1 MVRPMKI
8 PRRTMLAVAALCVV
22 LIGGRSEA
30 KLYEPQSIT
39 LSNGMQ
45 VVAITDQR
53 APVVTHM
60 IWYRVGGADE
70 APGET
75 GLAHFL
81 EHLLFKGTE
90 KVPSGQFSRTVSRN
104 GGEGNAFT
112 GYDYTAYF
120 QTIASD
126 KLPLVMEMEADRMV
140 NLTLDPDEVAAERQV
155 VLEERR
161 SRIDNSP
168 GALLAERTNAALYL
182 NYPYRRPLIGWAHEI
197 EALTRE
203 NALAFYRKWYAPNN
217 AVLVVAGDI
226 TMAELKPLAEKYYG
240 VIPARAVP
248 ERNRPLEPEQ
258 ISARRVDFAH
268 PQVGQVSW
276 NRRYLAPSRFYGET
290 GMVMPL
296 NVLEEVIGGG
306 ATSRLYKSLV
316 IEQKIALSAGASY
329 SGDSI
334 GPGTFTFYAV
344 PAEGTTVEALE
355 AAFEAELAAI
365 LRDGVDANEVAR
377 AVKSMKASAVYARDS
392 VTAPAHAVGQAL
404 AIGRTIAD
412 IESWPDQVAAVTQEQ
427 VMQAARTIL
436 ATPAHVTSILRPKP
450 GS

>member
-1 MVRPMKI
+1 MVSSMAI
-8 PRRTMLAVAALCVV
+8 PRRMILALMALSV
-22 LIGGRSEA
+22 LMIGGRAEA
-30 KLYEPQSIT
+30 KLYEPESIV
-39 LSNGMQ
+39 LANGMQ
-45 VVAITDQR
+45 VVAITDHR

-60 IWYRVGGADE
+60 VWYRVGGADE

-112 GYDYTAYF
+112 GYDYTAFF

-126 KLPLVMEMEADRMV
+126 KLPLMMEMEADRMV

-168 GALLAERTNAALYL
+168 GALLAERTNAAFFL
-182 NYPYRRPLIGWAHEI
+182 NYPYRHPLIGWAHEI

-240 VIPARAVP
+240 IIPARAVP
-248 ERNRPLEPEQ
+248 DRNRPLEPEQ
-258 ISARRVDFAH
+258 ISARRVEFAH

-276 NRRYLAPSRFYGET
+276 SRRYLAPSRFYGESSL
-290 GMVMPL
+290 VMPL

-334 GPGTFTFYAV
+334 GPGSFSFYAV
-344 PAEGTTVEALE
+344 PAEGTTVADLE

-392 VTAPAHAVGQAL
+392 VTAPAQAVGHAL
-404 AIGRTIAD
+404 AIGRTIED
-412 IESWPDQVAAVTQEQ
+412 IESWPEQVAAVTRDQ
-427 VMQAARTIL
+427 VVQAARAIL
-436 ATPAHVTSILRPKP
+436 GTPAHVTSILRPKP
-450 GS
+450 AS

>member
-1 MVRPMKI
+1 MKSRMI
-8 PRRTMLAVAALCVV
+8 PERMMLALMAVAV
-22 LIGGRSEA
+22 LMISGAADA
-30 KLYEPQSIT
+30 KVYEPESVT
-39 LSNGMQ
+39 LANGMQ
-45 VVAITDQR
+45 VVAITDR
-53 APVVTHM
+53 RVPVVTHM
-60 IWYRVGGADE
+60 VWYKVGGADE

-140 NLTLDPDEVAAERQV
+140 NLTLDPEEVASEREV

-161 SRIDNSP
+161 SRIDNNP
-168 GALLAERTNAALYL
+168 GSLLGERTNAALYL

-197 EALTRE
+197 KALTRE

-226 TMAELKPLAEKYYG
+226 TMDELKPLAEKYYG

-248 ERNRPLEPEQ
+248 DRKRPMEPEQ
-258 ISARRVDFAH
+258 ISARRVEFSH

-276 NRRYLAPSRFYGET
+276 SRRYQAPSRFYGESDQ
-290 GMVMPL
+290 VMPL
-296 NVLEEVIGGG
+296 AVLAEVIGGG
-306 ATSRLYKSLV
+306 ATSRLYRSLV
-316 IEQKIALSAGASY
+316 IDRKIALSAGASY
-329 SGDSI
+329 SGSSI
-334 GPGTFTFYAV
+334 GPGTFSFYAV
-344 PAEGTTVEALE
+344 PAEGQTEEALE
-355 AAFEAELAAI
+355 AAFEEEIAAI
-365 LRDGVDANEVAR
+365 LRDGVDAREVAR
-377 AVKSMKASAVYARDS
+377 AVKSMKISAVYARDS

-404 AIGRTIAD
+404 ALGRTIEE
-412 IESWPDQVAAVTQEQ
+412 IESWPDQVGAVTQEQ
-427 VMQAARTIL
+427 VMQAARAVL
-436 ATPAHVTSILRPKP
+436 GTPAHVTSILRPKP
-450 GS
+450 AS

>member
-1 MVRPMKI
+1 MRARTI
-8 PRRTMLAVAALCVV
+8 PERMMLALTAIAL
-22 LIGGRSEA
+22 LMISDAPDA
-30 KLYEPQSIT
+30 KVYEPESIT
-39 LSNGMQ
+39 LANGMQ
-45 VVAITDQR
+45 VVAITDHR
-53 APVVTHM
+53 VPVVTHM
-60 IWYRVGGADE
+60 VWYKVGGADE

-104 GGEGNAFT
+104 GGDGNAFT

-140 NLTLDPDEVAAERQV
+140 NLTLDPKDVALEREV

-161 SRIDNSP
+161 SRIDNNP
-168 GALLAERTNAALYL
+168 AALLGQRTNAVLYL

-197 EALTRE
+197 KALTRD

-226 TMAELKPLAEKYYG
+226 TMDDLKPLAEKYYG
-240 VIPARAVP
+240 GIPARVVP
-248 ERNRPLEPEQ
+248 DRNRPVEPEQ
-258 ISARRVDFAH
+258 ISARRIEFSH

-276 NRRYLAPSRFYGET
+276 SRHYLAPSRFYGKSGE
-290 GMVMPL
+290 VMPL
-296 NVLEEVIGGG
+296 AVLAEVIGGG
-306 ATSRLYKSLV
+306 ATSRLYKALV
-316 IEQKIALSAGASY
+316 IDQKIALAAGASY
-329 SGDSI
+329 SGSSI
-334 GPGTFTFYAV
+334 GPATFSFYAV
-344 PAEGTTVEALE
+344 PAEGQTVEALE

-365 LRDGVDANEVAR
+365 LRDGVDMRDVAR

-392 VTAPAHAVGQAL
+392 VTAPAHSVGRAL
-404 AIGRTIAD
+404 AIGRTIED
-412 IESWPDQVAAVTQEQ
+412 IESWPEQVGAVTQEQ
-427 VMQAARTIL
+427 VMQAARRVL
-436 ATPAHVTSILRPKP
+436 ETPAHVTSILRPKP
-450 GS
+450 AS

>member
-1 MVRPMKI
+1 VKSLAIAKRLTLAMV
-8 PRRTMLAVAALCVV
+8 CVV
-22 LIGGRSEA
+22 MIAGRADA
-30 KLYEPQSIT
+30 KVYEPESIT
-39 LSNGMQ
+39 LANGMQ
-45 VVAITDQR
+45 VVAITDHR
-53 APVVTHM
+53 VPVVTHM
-60 IWYRVGGADE
+60 VWYKVGGADE

-90 KVPSGQFSRTVSRN
+90 KVPSGEFSRTVSRN

-112 GYDYTAYF
+112 GYDYTAFF

-126 KLPLVMEMEADRMV
+126 KLPLMMEMEADRMV
-140 NLTLDPDEVAAERQV
+140 NLTLDPDEVAAEREV

-168 GALLAERTNAALYL
+168 GALLNERTNAALYL
-182 NYPYRRPLIGWAHEI
+182 NYPYRHPLIGWAHEI
-197 EALTRE
+197 KALTRE

-226 TMAELKPLAEKYYG
+226 TMDELKPLAEKYYG

-248 ERNRPLEPEQ
+248 DRNRPLEPEQ
-258 ISARRVDFAH
+258 ISARRIEFAH

-276 NRRYLAPSRFYGET
+276 SRRYLAPSRFYGESDQ
-290 GMVMPL
+290 VMPL
-296 NVLEEVIGGG
+296 AVLAEVIGGG
-306 ATSRLYKSLV
+306 ATSRLYKALV
-316 IEQKIALSAGASY
+316 IDRKIALSAGASY
-329 SGDSI
+329 SGSSI
-334 GPGTFTFYAV
+334 GPGTFSFYGV
-344 PAEGTTVEALE
+344 PAEGTTVEELE

-365 LRDGVDANEVAR
+365 LRDGVDAQEVAR

-404 AIGRTIAD
+404 VIGRTIEE
-412 IESWPDQVAAVTQEQ
+412 IESWPDQVGAVTQEQ
-427 VMQAARTIL
+427 VMQAARAIL
-436 ATPAHVTSILRPKP
+436 GTPAHVTSILRPKP
-450 GS
+450 AS

>member
-8 PRRTMLAVAALCVV
+8 PRRTMLVVAALCVV

-60 IWYRVGGADE
+60 VWYRVGGADE

-217 AVLVVAGDI
+217 AVLVMAGDI

-276 NRRYLAPSRFYGET
+276 SRRYLAPSRFYGET

>member
-1 MVRPMKI
+1 MKSRMI
-8 PRRTMLAVAALCVV
+8 PERMMLALMAVAV
-22 LIGGRSEA
+22 LMISGAADA
-30 KLYEPQSIT
+30 KVYEPESVT
-39 LSNGMQ
+39 LANGMQ
-45 VVAITDQR
+45 VVAITDR
-53 APVVTHM
+53 RVPVVTHM
-60 IWYRVGGADE
+60 VWYKVGGADE

-140 NLTLDPDEVAAERQV
+140 NLTLDPEEVASEREV

-161 SRIDNSP
+161 SRIDNNP
-168 GALLAERTNAALYL
+168 GSLLGERTNAALYL

-197 EALTRE
+197 KALTRE

-226 TMAELKPLAEKYYG
+226 TMDELKPLAEKYYG

-248 ERNRPLEPEQ
+248 DRKRPMEPEQ
-258 ISARRVDFAH
+258 ISARRVEFSH

-276 NRRYLAPSRFYGET
+276 SRRYQAPSRFYGESDQ
-290 GMVMPL
+290 VMPL
-296 NVLEEVIGGG
+296 AVLAEVIGGG
-306 ATSRLYKSLV
+306 ATSRLYRSLV
-316 IEQKIALSAGASY
+316 IDRKIALSAGASY
-329 SGDSI
+329 SGSSI
-334 GPGTFTFYAV
+334 GPGTFSFYAV
-344 PAEGTTVEALE
+344 PAEGQTEEALE
-355 AAFEAELAAI
+355 AAFEEEIAAI
-365 LRDGVDANEVAR
+365 LRDGVDAREVAR
-377 AVKSMKASAVYARDS
+377 AVKSMRISAVYARDS

-404 AIGRTIAD
+404 ALGRTIEE
-412 IESWPDQVAAVTQEQ
+412 IESWPDQVGAVTQEQ
-427 VMQAARTIL
+427 VMQAARAVL
-436 ATPAHVTSILRPKP
+436 GTPAHVTSILRPKP
-450 GS
+450 AS

>member
-1 MVRPMKI
+1 MKI
-8 PRRTMLAVAALCVV
+8 PRRTMLVVAALCVV

-60 IWYRVGGADE
+60 VWYRVGGADE

-217 AVLVVAGDI
+217 AVLVMAGDI

-276 NRRYLAPSRFYGET
+276 SRRYLAPSRFYGET

>member
-1 MVRPMKI
+1 MKSLAIAKRLTLAMV
-8 PRRTMLAVAALCVV
+8 CVV
-22 LIGGRSEA
+22 MIAGRADA
-30 KLYEPQSIT
+30 KVYEPESIT
-39 LSNGMQ
+39 LANGMQ
-45 VVAITDQR
+45 VVAITDHR
-53 APVVTHM
+53 VPVVTHM
-60 IWYRVGGADE
+60 VWYKVGGADE

-90 KVPSGQFSRTVSRN
+90 KVPSGEFSRTVSRN

-112 GYDYTAYF
+112 GYDYTAFF

-126 KLPLVMEMEADRMV
+126 KLPLMMEMEADRMV
-140 NLTLDPDEVAAERQV
+140 NLTLDPDEVAAEREV

-168 GALLAERTNAALYL
+168 GALLNERTNAALYL
-182 NYPYRRPLIGWAHEI
+182 NYPYRHPLIGWAHEI
-197 EALTRE
+197 KALTRE

-226 TMAELKPLAEKYYG
+226 TMDELKPLAEKYYG

-248 ERNRPLEPEQ
+248 DRNRPLEPEQ
-258 ISARRVDFAH
+258 ISARRIEFAH

-276 NRRYLAPSRFYGET
+276 SRFYGESDQ
-290 GMVMPL
+290 VMPL
-296 NVLEEVIGGG
+296 AVLAEVIGGG
-306 ATSRLYKSLV
+306 ATSRLYKALV
-316 IEQKIALSAGASY
+316 IDRKIALSAGASY
-329 SGDSI
+329 SGSSI
-334 GPGTFTFYAV
+334 GPGTFSFYGV
-344 PAEGTTVEALE
+344 PAEGTTVEELE

-365 LRDGVDANEVAR
+365 LREGVDAQEVAR

-404 AIGRTIAD
+404 VIGRTIEE
-412 IESWPDQVAAVTQEQ
+412 IESWPDQVGAVTQEQ
-427 VMQAARTIL
+427 VMQAARAIL
-436 ATPAHVTSILRPKP
+436 ETPAHVTSILRPKP
-450 GS
+450 AS

>member
-1 MVRPMKI
+1 MRSRMI
-8 PRRTMLAVAALCVV
+8 PERMMLALAALCVV
-22 LIGGRSEA
+22 MTGGTVEA
-30 KLYEPQSIT
+30 KVYEPESIT
-39 LSNGMQ
+39 LANGMQ
-45 VVAITDQR
+45 VVAITDNR
-53 APVVTHM
+53 VPVVTHM
-60 IWYRVGGADE
+60 VWYKVGGADE
-70 APGET
+70 SPGET

-140 NLTLDPDEVAAERQV
+140 NLTLDPDEVASEREV

-161 SRIDNSP
+161 SRIDNNP
-168 GALLAERTNAALYL
+168 GSLLSERTNAALYL

-197 EALTRE
+197 KALTRE

-217 AVLVVAGDI
+217 ALLVVAGDI
-226 TMAELKPLAEKYYG
+226 TMDELKPLAEKYYG

-248 ERNRPLEPEQ
+248 DRKRPLEPEQ
-258 ISARRVDFAH
+258 ISARRIEFSH
-268 PQVGQVSW
+268 PQVGQISW
-276 NRRYLAPSRFYGET
+276 SRRYQAPSRFYGESDQ
-290 GMVMPL
+290 VMPL
-296 NVLEEVIGGG
+296 DVLAEVIGGG
-306 ATSRLYKSLV
+306 ATSRLYRSLV
-316 IEQKIALSAGASY
+316 IDRKIALTAGASY
-329 SGDSI
+329 SGSSI
-334 GPGTFTFYAV
+334 GPATFSFYAV
-344 PAEGTTVEALE
+344 PAEGTSVEALE

-365 LRDGVDANEVAR
+365 LRDGVDAREVAR

-404 AIGRTIAD
+404 AIGRTIEE
-412 IESWPDQVAAVTQEQ
+412 IESWPDQVGAVTQEQ
-427 VMQAARTIL
+427 VMQAARAIL
-436 ATPAHVTSILRPKP
+436 NTPAHVTSILRPKP
-450 GS
+450 AS